1 MFKTKQFRRA
11 FCVALVMA
19 AFPMASFAQAFPS
32 KPIRILLGYGAGGG
46 MDNLARLY
54 GPKLSEVLGTPVVIE
69 NRPGAS
75 ELLAAQP
82 TQNSQP
88 DGYTLWIGS
97 AGALSQ
103 GPGVRTDLPYD
114 PLKNF
119 TPINLIGEA
128 QAVVLIRSG
137 LAVNNMR
144 ELIAYARANPGK
156 LNYGSAGIGA
166 GNHLHTEHM
175 QVMTKTS
182 MVHVP
187 YKSDAEVTR
196 DLMAGNVDFALV
208 IAASATPLVTEGKLR
223 AIAVTGNQ
231 RLRGLPDVPTIAES
245 GVPEL
250 AGVGSYTFYGLM
262 GPADMPAAIVQR
274 INEAFNKVAMMPEI
288 NQRMREGFNIQPATV
303 TPVAFHQFMEKDI
316 KQWQQLRGKVK
327 VGN

>member
-1 MFKTKQFRRA
+1 MLRTKFIRGA
-11 FCVALVMA
+11 FCLALA
-19 AFPMASFAQAFPS
+19 AALPVASFAQAFPS

-54 GPKLSEVLGTPVVIE
+54 GPKLSEVLGTPVVVE

-82 TQNSQP
+82 TMNSQP

-119 TPINLIGEA
+119 TAVNLIGEA
-128 QAVVLIRSG
+128 QAVVLVRPG
-137 LAVNNMR
+137 LPVNNMR

-166 GNHLHTEHM
+166 GNHLHTEHI
-175 QVMTKTS
+175 QAVTKTT
-182 MVHVP
+182 MVHIP

-196 DLMAGNVDFALV
+196 DMLAGNVDFSLV
-208 IAASATPLVTEGKLR
+208 IAASATPMVTEGKLK
-223 AIAVTGNQ
+223 AIAVTGSQ
-231 RLRGLPDVPTIAES
+231 RLRGLADVPTIAES

-262 GPADMPAAIVQR
+262 GPAGMPAATVQK
-274 INEAFNKVAMMPEI
+274 INEAFNKVASMPEI

-303 TPVAFHQFMEKDI
+303 TPVAFQQFMEKDI
-316 KQWQQLRGKVK
+316 KQWQQLRGTVK
-327 VGN
+327 IGN